1 MQLEIITKSRL
12 QFKELN
18 STKETFNFFSVNLTK
33 FQELVILTLLSQ
45 MQLESLRCRSVLVA
59 TSEIRKPPDTPSS
72 EIFGSF
78 WIDFGRFW
86 ILGALSFK
94 VVDGNRC

>member
-1 MQLEIITKSRL
+1 MQFEIITKSRL

-18 STKETFNFFSVNLTK
+18 STKGTFNFFSVNLTK

-45 MQLESLRCRSVLVA
+45 MQWEALRCRSVFVS
-59 TSEIRKPPDTPSS
+59 TSEIREPSDTPSS

-78 WIDFGRFW
+78 
-86 ILGALSFK
+86 
-94 VVDGNRC
+94 